1 MISWFHYKC
10 PISDFQCPI
19 TNTNYILSYATEV
32 IMMMWL
38 LNSINKMKLKTLILS
53 GFFGIVFL
61 IAPFA
66 NAVEQPADIVR
77 IEVFEREDCGH
88 CRDEKE
94 FLNELTKER
103 GDLIVTYHNIGEREH
118 KKHFIQ
124 LTELEG
130 IPKVTPI
137 TIIDAVILQGFD
149 TEETTGKKIKALID
163 NAKGK
168 PQYTFEEFIA
178 AGGSSQIVTD
188 AGTCSIEGEVL
199 ECGVQAVDYWVTI
212 PFIGPVDVSKY
223 SLPTLSL
230 ILGFVDGFN
239 PCAMWVLVM
248 FLAIL
253 AEAGSR
259 RRMFEMAGIFIFAEA
274 VMYYLIL
281 NVWMTTWDF
290 VGMDRIVTPIVGLI
304 AIGAGGYFLYLF
316 YKKDTAC
323 KVGSLE
329 RKRRTHE
336 KIKGYALAPMTIMVA
351 LGILGLA
358 FSVNIIEFACSVGIP
373 QTFTKILDLSYLNWA
388 GKQLYNALY
397 ILMYMIDDL
406 IIFGIA
412 LYSFDRIGLTTH
424 KYTRASHFIG
434 GIIMVILG
442 FILLT
447 NPTLLIFG

>member
-1 MISWFHYKC
+1 MLKKLLI
-10 PISDFQCPI
+10 
-19 TNTNYILSYATEV
+19 IL
-32 IMMMWL
+32 
-38 LNSINKMKLKTLILS
+38 
-53 GFFGIVFL
+53 FGVVVLAI
-61 IAPFA
+61 PFA
-66 NAVEQPADIVR
+66 NAIEQPADTVR
-77 IEVFEREDCGH
+77 LEVFERDDCSH
-88 CRDEKE
+88 CQDEKE
-94 FLNELTKER
+94 FLNQLSKDR
-103 GDLIVTYHNIGEREH
+103 WDLIVVYHDIGEREH
-118 KKHFIQ
+118 KEHFIQ

-137 TIIDAVILQGFD
+137 TIIDSIILQGFD
-149 TEETTGKKIKALID
+149 TAETTGKKIEALIN

-168 PQYTFEEFIA
+168 PQYTFQEFIA
-178 AGGSSQIVTD
+178 AGGSGQIETD
-188 AGTCSIEGEVL
+188 SGTCSIEGETL
-199 ECGVQAVDYWVTI
+199 QCGVEAVDYWVTV
-212 PFIGPVDVSKY
+212 PFVGPVDVSKY
-223 SLPTLSL
+223 SLHALSVV
-230 ILGFVDGFN
+230 LGFVDGFN

-248 FLAIL
+248 FLTIL

-274 VMYYLIL
+274 IMYYLIL

-290 VGMDRIVTPIVGLI
+290 VGMDRIITPIVGLV
-304 AIGAGGYFLYLF
+304 AVLAGSYFLYLF
-316 YKKDTAC
+316 YKKDTTC

-329 RKRRTHE
+329 SKRRTQE
-336 KIKGYALAPMTIMVA
+336 KIKGYAQAPMTILVA

-373 QTFTKILDLSYLNWA
+373 QTFTKVLDMSYLSWA
-388 GKQLYNALY
+388 GKQFYNALY

-412 LYSFDRIGLTTH
+412 LYSFDKIGLTTH

-434 GIIMVILG
+434 GLIMVILG

>member
-1 MISWFHYKC
+1 MNIVKKILISLFSA
-10 PISDFQCPI
+10 IV
-19 TNTNYILSYATEV
+19 LS
-32 IMMMWL
+32 I
-38 LNSINKMKLKTLILS
+38 
-53 GFFGIVFL
+53 
-61 IAPFA
+61 PFA
-66 NAVEQPADIVR
+66 NAVEQPADTVR

-88 CRDEKE
+88 CRAEKA
-94 FLNELTKER
+94 FLNELSKER
-103 GDLIVTYHNIGEREH
+103 NDLIVVYHDIADPVHKEH
-118 KKHFIQ
+118 FLQ

-137 TIIDAVILQGFD
+137 TIIDAILLQGFD
-149 TEETTGKKIKALID
+149 TEETTGKKIRALID

-168 PQYTFEEFIA
+168 TQYTFEEFIV
-178 AGGSSQIVTD
+178 AGGSAQILTD
-188 AGTCSIEGEVL
+188 VGVCVIDEEAL
-199 ECGVQAVDYWVTI
+199 ECGVQAVDYWVTV

-230 ILGFVDGFN
+230 LLGFVDGFN

-248 FLAIL
+248 FLTIL

-259 RRMFEMAGIFIFAEA
+259 RRMFEMAGLFIVAEA
-274 VMYYLIL
+274 IMYYLIL

-290 VGMDRIVTPIVGLI
+290 VGMDQIITPIVGLV

-329 RKRRTHE
+329 TKRRTHE

-373 QTFTKILDLSYLNWA
+373 QTFTKILDLSYLSWV
-388 GKQLYNALY
+388 GKQFYNALY

-424 KYTRASHFIG
+424 KYTRASHFVG
-434 GIIMVILG
+434 GLIMVILG
-442 FILLT
+442 LILIID
-447 NPTLLIFG
+447 PTLLIFG